1 MIEHHLPIRK
11 VSPDDGWHYWFG
23 YYDKCPW
30 SPDSTKLL
38 AHRARFCD
46 RFPTPDDV
54 AEVGWIEGW
63 ESDTPEFTKIGET
76 TAWNWQQGA
85 MLRWKGLGSVTINL
99 DPATLRDTPAPK
111 QWSTE
116 SVSFNTRTVDNT
128 IESAIF
134 EFVPDLC
141 WEDQLPRL
149 GCDTYCVTPQGN
161 AVLTL
166 GWARLSRLRPEY
178 GYAGLEEPDPNRF
191 DPSPSDDG
199 IFRVDADGRH
209 LIVSID
215 QLDRITVDGSD
226 RAGGQLHQHVNHL
239 MFNPSGTR
247 FCFMH
252 RFVRTD
258 GILHSRLFT
267 SNLQGN
273 DIRLLFEGLVS
284 HYDWRDDETIL
295 AWAGKRSLLGSAN
308 AQKTPVQ
315 HAMTIA
321 RRGLKP
327 VYYAMGKPRFLMN
340 KIMKD
345 SYLLIR
351 DRDVRSADATEPEP
365 FAAGELTCDGHCTFS
380 RGDNQGGA
388 EPGRWVLT
396 DGYPDMKSRQPLF
409 LWDCRKNQGY
419 EIGRYHTPRE
429 FDGDI
434 RVDLHPRFNQDA
446 TLVCIDSAMDGSR
459 GMYVVDVSDLTG
471 GD

>member
-1 MIEHHLPIRK
+1 MIQHPRPIRK

-30 SPDSTKLL
+30 SPDGTRLL

-46 RFPTPDDV
+46 RFPTPEDA
-54 AEVGWIEGW
+54 AEVGCIEGW
-63 ESDTPEFTKIGET
+63 EGDAPRFERIGET
-76 TAWNWQQGA
+76 SAWNWQQGA
-85 MLRWKGLGSVTINL
+85 MARWEG
-99 DPATLRDTPAPK
+99 
-111 QWSTE
+111 E
-116 SVSFNTRTVDNT
+116 SVRYNGDGRPLV
-128 IESAIF
+128 
-134 EFVPDLC
+134 
-141 WEDQLPRL
+141 
-149 GCDTYCVTPQGN
+149 Y
-161 AVLTL
+161 AVHFGTGAALTL
-166 GWARLSRLRPEY
+166 GFGRLSRLRPEY
-178 GYAGLEEPDPNRF
+178 GYPGLADEHPDEPA
-191 DPSPSDDG
+191 PSDDG
-199 IFRVDADGRH
+199 VYRVDESGKRL
-209 LIVSID
+209 LISID
-215 QLDRITVDGSD
+215 QLDRITADGSD
-226 RAGGQLHQHVNHL
+226 RAGGELHQHVNHL

-267 SNLQGN
+267 SDLEGK

-308 AQKTPVQ
+308 ARKSPLQKV
-315 HAMTIA
+315 MTVA

-351 DRDVRSADATEPEP
+351 DVDVRSPDAPQPEP
-365 FAAGELTCDGHCTFS
+365 FAKGELTTDGHCTFN
-380 RGDNQGGA
+380 RGGP

-409 LWDCRKNQGY
+409 LWDCLENKGY
-419 EIGRYHTPRE
+419 EIGRYFTPGE
-429 FDGDI
+429 LDGDI
-434 RVDLHPRFNQDA
+434 RVDLHPRFNRDA
-446 TLVCIDSAMDGSR
+446 TLVCIDSAMDGRR
-459 GMYVVDVSDLTG
+459 GMYVVDVSALTRG
-471 GD
+471 ES

>member
-1 MIEHHLPIRK
+1 MHHHTCPIRK

-30 SPDSTKLL
+30 SPDGTKLL

-63 ESDTPEFTKIGET
+63 DGDSPVFRRAGET
-76 TAWNWQQGA
+76 RCWNWQQGA
-85 MLRWKGLGSVTINL
+85 MLRWDHGVHRFNDRPDWLVYTVPAVTGK
-99 DPATLRDTPAPK
+99 A
-111 QWSTE
+111 
-116 SVSFNTRTVDNT
+116 
-128 IESAIF
+128 
-134 EFVPDLC
+134 
-141 WEDQLPRL
+141 
-149 GCDTYCVTPQGN
+149 
-161 AVLTL
+161 LTL
-166 GWARLSRLRPEY
+166 GFGRLSRLRPEY
-178 GYAGLEEPDPNRF
+178 GYPALTDEHPDEAAPA
-191 DPSPSDDG
+191 DDG
-199 IFRVDADGRH
+199 VSRVDESGKH
-209 LIVSID
+209 LVLSID
-215 QLDRITVDGSD
+215 QLDRITADGSA
-226 RAGGQLHQHVNHL
+226 RAGGELHQHVNHL
-239 MFNPSGTR
+239 MFNPSGSR

-267 SNLQGN
+267 SDLEGA

-295 AWAGKRSLLGSAN
+295 AWAGRRSLLGSAN
-308 AQKTPVQ
+308 AKKTPAQ
-315 HAMTIA
+315 HAMTLA

-327 VYYAMGKPRFLMN
+327 VYYAMGKPRSLMN

-351 DRDVRSADATEPEP
+351 DVDVRTPGAPEP
-365 FAAGELTCDGHCTFS
+365 VPFAKGELICDGHCTFN
-380 RGDNQGGA
+380 RGGA

-409 LWDCRKNQGY
+409 LWDCREAKGY

-429 FDGDI
+429 MDGDI

-446 TLVCIDSAMDGSR
+446 TLVCIDSAMDGTR
-459 GMYVVDVSDLTG
+459 GMYVVDVRQITG
-471 GD
+471 GGGS